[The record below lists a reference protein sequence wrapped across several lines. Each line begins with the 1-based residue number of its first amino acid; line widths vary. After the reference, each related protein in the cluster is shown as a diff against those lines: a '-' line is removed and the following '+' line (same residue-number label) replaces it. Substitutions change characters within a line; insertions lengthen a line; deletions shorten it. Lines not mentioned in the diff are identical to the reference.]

1 MLGVLLRKWEQS
13 TRPENS
19 KAIRENRE
27 LRERN
32 AELEEARTR
41 SEETI
46 EALRSQI
53 RRSGQEPEA

>member
-1 MLGVLLRKWEQS
+1 MLGLLLRKWEES

-27 LRERN
+27 LRERV
-32 AELEEARTR
+32 AELEEGQTQ

-46 EALRSQI
+46 QALRSQI